1 MTFPLR
7 YEKERQLGKGGGGEV
22 WAVKDRLT
30 GSTLALKV
38 LGAAAS
44 DAEIMALV
52 REATALSGLEG
63 LGVPMVIAFGTLPD
77 ESHARYLVRELVP
90 GMSLQDVLERKREGD
105 TTASWLGPLLDAADQ
120 LTVLHRAGLL
130 HGDVKPANII
140 VDLGGRGT
148 LVDLGLAAPLTARG
162 TRARGLTPRFAAPEL
177 LVGEPLTVRAE
188 VYALGASLDMAL
200 EYRAGRLGDD
210 QAGRLFAIAERA
222 TRKKPEDRY
231 PSADELAQ
239 AIRSAEGL
247 SPPRNGTT
255 TALPVHG
262 VDAMAHDLG
271 QLLAEPGDGEAASF
285 GTAIALTGGEGSG
298 RSTLARRLAWTLGAT
313 GRAVAYL
320 EPRRLTI
327 DHAEAVKIERETWKA
342 RANEL
347 CFVVDDWDALSASA
361 RREVL
366 AACEAGAKL
375 VGVAAADLFP
385 GFRKVK
391 TFAMPPLDRRSARDL
406 VQRVIPSL
414 SEALIEYLVDA
425 SGALPGRLRSALVQL
440 ENQVAVSEPEI
451 DALFDASMLGR
462 GPKTATLAD
471 LRTALGKGRIG
482 EARGM
487 LEHLASSSEAEA
499 LELGVARSRIA
510 LSRGELALAVEA
522 LDDVAALAARAD
534 DARAYDL
541 ARARTSLRGGDYE
554 AARAAAGRA
563 AMGAEDDIAAE
574 AISVSGVAQA
584 FQGNEAEAEAELLRA
599 VAAAEASGSA
609 RAAAVAK
616 GSLAIAHQRAG
627 RNDAARRAYEAALE
641 AAERASD
648 AWTIATTRLNLGALV
663 RTQGDLALAI
673 DHLQAAIDMGE
684 RAGAA
689 MCVQQARFNL
699 ANLDLYLGRYG
710 RARASIDELGKGR
723 ERLEPAARA
732 QLLGLEAELYDRTE
746 EPARAITLYES
757 CALAYE
763 IIGRPMEALEARLEA
778 LLLRARDPDAEP
790 HTLARELEALRKGLG
805 ETGFSEH
812 EALAELVHGTV
823 AMLRSDE
830 AFAKSCFDAAVHAAR
845 TRQRSEWAWRALE
858 ARARLEGL
866 QGAQSLA
873 RRDTEEARGILEET
887 ASRLPRDLREV
898 FWNDPR
904 RRALRESGPSGSVHG
919 TPEFDRGGLRSVT
932 ATRLPAED
940 RLARLFEITR
950 DLARERDLSAL
961 LARVTDHAIA
971 IVGAERGFIVLADEE
986 GAIVAHTARGPKGE
1000 ATHQTFSR
1008 SVAEKVVATGEPV
1021 IAQSAKDDARLAEA
1035 VSVHQ
1040 LMIQSIACIPIRGLS
1055 PRGEAIGALY
1065 LETRLRPAHRF
1076 QAELPMLNAF
1086 ADQAAIAIESARLL
1100 EQNQKRAEELEA
1112 ANQEL
1117 SKTKER
1123 LAGLLGRR
1131 TEQLAATRRDLRQVK
1146 AEIRSHF
1153 GYAGLVGKSE
1163 AMRRVYAILD
1173 RVRDADVPVL
1183 LTGESGSGKEMV
1195 ARAIHSSGV
1204 RAKGPFVGVN
1214 CGAIPQNLLESELFG
1229 HVRGSF
1235 TGADRDHKGLFRQA
1249 SGGTILLDEIG
1260 ELPQSMQSAL
1270 LRVLQEKTV
1279 RPVGASM
1286 EEAVDVRIVAAT
1298 NRNLEEMVA
1307 AGTFREDLFYR
1318 LHVVELRVP
1327 ALREREGDVPLL
1339 VDHFLSLFSA
1349 RYRRDKKTVNR
1360 EAQRA
1365 LTEYA
1370 WPGNVRQLE
1379 HVLLNAWLM
1388 SEGEEIELEDLSLP
1402 QGRRE
1407 TTESTRRA
1415 SSSTSSTSSGAPSSR
1430 APSREVRSK
1439 EDFRDSERERILQAL
1454 QDSQWNR
1461 VQAAKIVG
1469 MPRRTFYRRLKEYGI
1484 L

>member
-22 WAVKDRLT
+22 WAVNDRLT

-44 DAEIMALV
+44 EAEVMALV

-90 GMSLQDVLERKREGD
+90 GMSLQDLLERRREGEA
-105 TTASWLGPLLDAADQ
+105 TAGWLGPLLDAAEQ

-140 VDLGGRGT
+140 VDLTGRGT

-162 TRARGLTPRFAAPEL
+162 TQARGLTPRFAAPEL
-177 LVGEPLTVRAE
+177 LAGEPLTVRAE

-200 EYRAGRLGDD
+200 EYRAGRLADD
-210 QAGRLFAIAERA
+210 VAGRLFAIAERA

-239 AIRSAEGL
+239 AIRSVEAL
-247 SPPRNGTT
+247 QPARIATT
-255 TALPVHG
+255 AALPVHG

-271 QLLAEPGDGEAASF
+271 QLVAEASPRR
-285 GTAIALTGGEGSG
+285 GGATAIALSGEQGSG

-313 GRAVAYL
+313 GRPVAYL
-320 EPRRLTI
+320 EPRRLTL
-327 DHAEAVKIERETWKA
+327 DHAEAVRIERETWKA
-342 RANEL
+342 RAGEL
-347 CFVVDDWDALSASA
+347 CFVVDDWAALSAGA

-366 AACEAGAKL
+366 AACEDGAKL
-375 VGVAAADLFP
+375 VGVAAPDAFP
-385 GFRKVK
+385 GFGKV
-391 TFAMPPLDRRSARDL
+391 TPFAMPPLDRRSARDL

-414 SEALIEYLVDA
+414 PEALTEYLIDA

-440 ENQVAVSEPEI
+440 ENQVAVSQPEI
-451 DALFDASMLGR
+451 DALFDAARGSTAGR
-462 GPKTATLAD
+462 GVAAPTLAD
-471 LRTALGKGRIG
+471 VRTALGKGRIG
-482 EARGM
+482 EARAM
-487 LEHLASSSEAEA
+487 LDHLTPSGDAEA

-510 LSRGELALAVEA
+510 LARGELALAVEA
-522 LDDVAALAARAD
+522 LDDVAALAARAE

-541 ARARTSLRGGDYE
+541 ARARTALRGGDYE
-554 AARAAAGRA
+554 GARAAAGRA
-563 AMGAEDDIAAE
+563 AAGAEDDISAE
-574 AISVSGVAQA
+574 AISVSGVARA
-584 FQGNEAEAEAELLRA
+584 FQGNEVEAEAELLRA

-609 RAAAVAK
+609 RASAVAK

-673 DHLQAAIDMGE
+673 EHLQAAIDMGE

-689 MCVQQARFNL
+689 MCAQQARFNL

-732 QLLGLEAELYDRTE
+732 QLLGLEAELHDRTE
-746 EPARAITLYES
+746 EPARAIALYES

-763 IIGRPMEALEARLEA
+763 VIGRPMEALEARLEA

-919 TPEFDRGGLRSVT
+919 TPELDRGGLRSIT

-950 DLARERDLSAL
+950 DLARERDLPAL
-961 LARVTDHAIA
+961 LGRVTDHAIA
-971 IVGAERGFIVLADEE
+971 IVGAERGFIVLADDE

-1008 SVAEKVVATGEPV
+1008 SVAERVVATGEPV

-1040 LMIQSIACIPIRGLS
+1040 LMIQSIACVPIRGLS

-1100 EQNQKRAEELEA
+1100 EQNQRRAEELEA

-1123 LAGLLGRR
+1123 LAALLGRR

-1153 GYAGLVGKSE
+1153 GYAGLVGKSD

-1195 ARAIHSSGV
+1195 ARAIHSSGA
-1204 RAKGPFVGVN
+1204 RARGPFVGVN

-1229 HVRGSF
+1229 HVRGAF

-1279 RPVGASM
+1279 RPVGASL
-1286 EEAVDVRIVAAT
+1286 EEPVDVRIVAAT

-1327 ALREREGDVPLL
+1327 ALREREGDIPLL

-1349 RYRRDKKTVNR
+1349 RYRRDKKTVDR

-1365 LTEYA
+1365 LCEYA

-1402 QGRRE
+1402 QQRRE
-1407 TTESTRRA
+1407 TTETARRNGA
-1415 SSSTSSTSSGAPSSR
+1415 PSSSSGAPSSR

>member
-44 DAEIMALV
+44 EAEIMALV

-77 ESHARYLVRELVP
+77 ESQARYLVRELVP
-90 GMSLQDVLERKREGD
+90 GMSLQDALERKREGEA
-105 TTASWLGPLLDAADQ
+105 TAAWLGPLLDAADQ

-140 VDLGGRGT
+140 VDLSGRGT

-162 TRARGLTPRFAAPEL
+162 TQARGLTPRFAAPEL
-177 LVGEPLTVRAE
+177 LLGEALTVRAE

-200 EYRAGRLGDD
+200 EYRAGRLGDEE
-210 QAGRLFAIAERA
+210 AGRLFAIAERA
-222 TRKKPEDRY
+222 TRKKPEERY

-239 AIRSAEGL
+239 AIRTAEGL
-247 SPPRNGTT
+247 SPAKTGHI

-271 QLLAEPGDGEAASF
+271 QLLSGAFARGTAE
-285 GTAIALTGGEGSG
+285 AIALTGDEGSG

-327 DHAEAVKIERETWKA
+327 EHAEAVKIERETWKA
-342 RANEL
+342 RAGEL
-347 CFVVDDWDALSASA
+347 CFVVDDWGALSPSA

-375 VGVAAADLFP
+375 VGVADPDLFP
-385 GFRKVK
+385 GFRRVK

-414 SEALIEYLVDA
+414 SEALTEYLIDA
-425 SGALPGRLRSALVQL
+425 SGARPGRLRSALGQL
-440 ENQVAVSEPEI
+440 ENKVAVSKAEI
-451 DALFDASMLGR
+451 DALFDDAALVPGRASVA
-462 GPKTATLAD
+462 ATLAD

-482 EARGM
+482 EAKAM
-487 LEHLASSSEAEA
+487 LEHLAASSDAET
-499 LELGVARSRIA
+499 LELGVARSRVA

-522 LDDVAALAARAD
+522 LDDVAALAARAG

-541 ARARTSLRGGDYE
+541 ARARAALRGGDYGG
-554 AARAAAGRA
+554 ARAAAGRA
-563 AMGAEDDIAAE
+563 AIGADDDVAAE

-584 FQGNEAEAEAELLRA
+584 FQGNEVEAEAELLRA

-609 RAAAVAK
+609 RASAVAK

-627 RNDAARRAYEAALE
+627 RNDAARRAYESALE

-710 RARASIDELGKGR
+710 RARGSIDELGKGR

-746 EPARAITLYES
+746 EPSRAIALYES
-757 CALAYE
+757 CAMAYE

-904 RRALRESGPSGSVHG
+904 RRALRESGPTGSVHG
-919 TPEFDRGGLRSVT
+919 TPELDRGGLRSVT

-986 GAIVAHTARGPKGE
+986 GTIVAHTARGPKGE

-1055 PRGEAIGALY
+1055 PRGESIGALY

-1100 EQNQKRAEELEA
+1100 AQNQKRAEELEA
-1112 ANQEL
+1112 ANLEL
-1117 SKTKER
+1117 SKTKEH

-1279 RPVGASM
+1279 RPVGASL
-1286 EEAVDVRIVAAT
+1286 EEPVDVRIVAAT

-1327 ALREREGDVPLL
+1327 ALREREGDIPLL

-1349 RYRRDKKTVNR
+1349 RYRREKKTVTR

-1365 LTEYA
+1365 LADYA

-1388 SEGEEIELEDLSLP
+1388 SEGEEIEPEDLSLP

-1407 TTESTRRA
+1407 TTETARR
-1415 SSSTSSTSSGAPSSR
+1415 TSSTTASSGAPSSR
-1430 APSREVRSK
+1430 APSREVRSQ